1 MDKVPEDKAKGL
13 PTPIWTKYQ
22 IICDNAAEKQVK
34 NHHKYVDKH
43 VILNWATSFMSSQI
57 RMYKYIYVRSVI

>member
-22 IICDNAAEKQVK
+22 IILDTAAEKQVCL
-34 NHHKYVDKH
+34 NRNSLEGIHSYGVDYVVGHH
-43 VILNWATSFMSSQI
+43 VIWYNA
-57 RMYKYIYVRSVI
+57 

>member
-22 IICDNAAEKQVK
+22 IICDTAAEKQVII
-34 NHHKYVDKH
+34 V
-43 VILNWATSFMSSQI
+43 
-57 RMYKYIYVRSVI
+57 